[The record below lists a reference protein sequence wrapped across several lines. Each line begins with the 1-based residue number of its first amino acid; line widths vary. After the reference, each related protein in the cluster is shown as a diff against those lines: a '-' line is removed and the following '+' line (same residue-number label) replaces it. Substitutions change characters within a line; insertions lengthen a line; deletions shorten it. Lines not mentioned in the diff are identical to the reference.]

1 MKLNLEP
8 MKNPNG
14 NSMLDENKG
23 YALAVAVALILIFS
37 VFIGYYIISRAP
49 PEGYTTISLL
59 DAQKQAVN
67 YPELVVINQNNTFNV
82 WVEVENHLGK
92 TQSFEVLVKV
102 TNDIGPTFP
111 VDVQPRNSYT
121 TTLENGEK
129 WETSSTITIEQ
140 PGTYSVIFELWMYD
154 ENMGQNLFSGK
165 VCVLNVEAVN
175 QV

>member
-1 MKLNLEP
+1 LKP
-8 MKNPNG
+8 PQ
-14 NSMLDENKG
+14 KG
-23 YALAVAVALILIFS
+23 YM
-37 VFIGYYIISRAP
+37 
-49 PEGYTTISLL
+49 TIYLL
-59 DAQKQAVN
+59 DSQKKAIN
-67 YPELVVINQNNTFNV
+67 YPELLVINQNNTFNV

-92 TQSFEVLVKV
+92 TQSFEILLKI
-102 TNDIGPTFP
+102 TNDTNTEFP
-111 VDVQPRNSYT
+111 AEVQPSNSYT

>member
-1 MKLNLEP
+1 MKLNS
-8 MKNPNG
+8 NT
-14 NSMLDENKG
+14 LDENKG
-23 YALAVAVALILIFS
+23 YVVPVAVTLILIFS
-37 VFIGYYIISRAP
+37 IFMGYYIISRAP

-92 TQSFEVLVKV
+92 TQSFEILLKV
-102 TNDIGPTFP
+102 TNTPGPAFP
-111 VDVQPRNSYT
+111 ADVQPSNSYT
-121 TTLENGEK
+121 ATLENGEK